1 MDWFKTVVLYVSSFV
16 GPMFLTLAARAQE
29 LFPPIIEPNGLK
41 SWFIAFGVGAV
52 FTVAFWLV
60 KRFLTAWDELNKSV
74 QSIQLSIA
82 NSEGREKLMMAQIV
96 NNTAEQ
102 NKLANRVNGHGDW
115 MHKHEKDHA
124 AKGRRTKPKSDDST
138 I

>member
-52 FTVAFWLV
+52 FTVAFWMV
-60 KRFLTAWDELNKSV
+60 KRFLTAWDDLNKSV
-74 QSIQLSIA
+74 QAIQIDIA
-82 NSEGREKLMMAQIV
+82 DSKGIDKLMIEQIK
-96 NNTAEQ
+96 NNTHEQ
-102 NKLANRVNGHGDW
+102 NLLANRVNAHVEW
-115 MHKHEKDHA
+115 MHQHEKDHA
-124 AKGRRTKPKSDDST
+124 AKGRRTKPRNDDST

>member
-1 MDWFKTVVLYVSSFV
+1 MDTIKTVVLYVSSFV

-60 KRFLTAWDELNKSV
+60 KRFITTWDELIKSV
-74 QSIQLSIA
+74 QAIRIDIA
-82 NSEGREKLMMAQIV
+82 DSKGMDKLMIEQIK
-96 NNTAEQ
+96 NNTLEQ
-102 NKLANRVNGHGDW
+102 NKLANRVNGHDDW
-115 MHKHEKDHA
+115 RNKHEKYHAHCDHC
-124 AKGRRTKPKSDDST
+124 PPDNQ
-138 I
+138 